1 MNATTASWNLID
13 GYLRV
18 EYKDAGGAWH
28 PVTNEWLAL
37 GFARDTTPPTL
48 PGSSAPAAGTNDINP
63 NAILLLQEP
72 ADRQGNGVPDKVGI
86 PPSCTGWN
94 TGHTICTAWKNPLPP
109 EVQPDTTSTSPWF
122 GVTSSS
128 TTTQSISMYNWYP
141 INFYDAREGEVR
153 DNQVANN
160 SCATN
165 GVMNAVEI
173 DVGNLKRW
181 LAGSIGTSGSSVDYA
196 VQNGYVLY
204 FSDRRGMLPNPNAP
218 PPNAPGTKSGDSGL
232 EDVINAASAAGT
244 PDGALEPPVTKS
256 PEDVESEWSVR
267 QLRSVQPGIGL
278 LRYGGQRY
286 QEPEYSN
293 HQPGRARPLRHRSR
307 RPD

>member
-1 MNATTASWNLID
+1 
-13 GYLRV
+13 
-18 EYKDAGGAWH
+18 
-28 PVTNEWLAL
+28 
-37 GFARDTTPPTL
+37 
-48 PGSSAPAAGTNDINP
+48 
-63 NAILLLQEP
+63 
-72 ADRQGNGVPDKVGI
+72 VPDKVGI

-109 EVQPDTTSTSPWF
+109 EVQPIRRVRAQVRSHN
-122 GVTSSS
+122 SS

-153 DNQVANN
+153 NNQVANN

-165 GVMNAVEI
+165 GVMNAVENRCGQPEEMAGGI
-173 DVGNLKRW
+173 DSEPAAPVW
-181 LAGSIGTSGSSVDYA
+181 IMPC
-196 VQNGYVLY
+196 QNGYVCTSQIAGACCRIRTPLL
-204 FSDRRGMLPNPNAP
+204 RTLLAP
-218 PPNAPGTKSGDSGL
+218 R
-232 EDVINAASAAGT
+232 AGT
-244 PDGALEPPVTKS
+244 PPGGRDQRCQCRRYTRRSTGANSSRQDPLS
-256 PEDVESEWSVR
+256 RGRQSEWSVR